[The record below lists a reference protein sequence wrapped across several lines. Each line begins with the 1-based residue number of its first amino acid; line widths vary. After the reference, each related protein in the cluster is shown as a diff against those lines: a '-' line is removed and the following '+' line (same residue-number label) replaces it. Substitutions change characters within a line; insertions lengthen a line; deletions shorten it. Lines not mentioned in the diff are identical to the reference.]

1 MKVFALEI
9 VTPSKLVF
17 SSDVVSVT
25 VPGTLGEFQVL
36 YNHAP
41 IVSNLEIGKIKVQTK
56 DGETLHFAI
65 SGGVIEVL
73 ANKVVLLASS
83 LERCD
88 EIDKERAAQAVERA
102 RKRLEKREQID
113 VTRAEAAL
121 TRGLNRLKVS
131 SLK

>member
-9 VTPSKLVF
+9 VTPSKLAF

>member
-9 VTPSKLVF
+9 VTPSKLAF
-17 SSDVVSVT
+17 SAEVVSVT

-56 DGETLHFAI
+56 DGETIFFAI
-65 SGGVIEVL
+65 TGGVIEIL
-73 ANKVVLLASS
+73 ANKAVLLASS
-83 LERCD
+83 LERSY
-88 EIDKERAAQAVERA
+88 EIDKERAEQAVERA
-102 RKRLEKREQID
+102 RKRLETKEQID

-131 SLK
+131 SLR

>member
-9 VTPSKLVF
+9 VTPSKLAF
-17 SSDVVSVT
+17 SDEVIAIT

-41 IVSNLEIGKIKVQTK
+41 IVSNFEVGKIKIQTK
-56 DGETLHFAI
+56 NDTSLYFAT

-73 ANKVVLLASS
+73 NNKVVVLATS
-83 LERCD
+83 
-88 EIDKERAAQAVERA
+88 VERA
-102 RKRLEKREQID
+102 KEIDVERAQQAIERAIKRLEDKDHVD

>member
-9 VTPSKLVF
+9 VTPSKLAF

-83 LERCD
+83 LERYD